1 MSQLNEQLDSL
12 QQKIQQL
19 LKQHQ
24 LLQKDQVRLHKELEK
39 KEALLKESEQKIHQ
53 LQQHA
58 DAVSVGTRVLD
69 SDEKKALNKRIDA
82 YLKEIDHCLS
92 LLNQ

>member
-19 LKQHQ
+19 LKQHL
-24 LLQKDQVRLHKELEK
+24 LLQKDNARLQKELEK
-39 KEALLKESEQKIHQ
+39 KETLLKEQVQKIQQ

-58 DAVSVGTRVLD
+58 DAVSVGTRLLD
-69 SDEKKALNKRIDA
+69 TDEKKALSKRIDA

>member
-24 LLQKDQVRLHKELEK
+24 LLQKDQVRLQKELEK
-39 KEALLKESEQKIHQ
+39 KESLLKESEQKIHQ

-58 DAVSVGTRVLD
+58 DAVSVGTRVLNT
-69 SDEKKALNKRIDA
+69 DEKKALNKRIDA

>member
-24 LLQKDQVRLHKELEK
+24 LLQKDHMRLHKELEK
-39 KEALLKESEQKIHQ
+39 KEALLKESEQKIQQ

-58 DAVSVGTRVLD
+58 DAVSVGTQVLD
-69 SDEKKALNKRIDA
+69 TDQKKALNKRIDG